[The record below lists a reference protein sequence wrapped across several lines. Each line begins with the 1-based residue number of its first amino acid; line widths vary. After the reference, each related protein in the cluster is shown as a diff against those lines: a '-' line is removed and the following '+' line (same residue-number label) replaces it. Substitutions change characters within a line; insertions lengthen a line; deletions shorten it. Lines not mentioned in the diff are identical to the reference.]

1 MPVRVPAEWTEQEW
15 LWIGFPHAAD
25 LWLEDLVPAQEQMAA
40 FANAVAESGQQVRLV
55 VRDAANEARARELVS
70 SAVTCERHAYGDIW
84 LRDSGPLVVFDE
96 RLQWLG
102 RQVRDGG

>member
-40 FANAVAESGQQVRLV
+40 FANAGTRATELNVAEGAEDRCLTQGPSPYSRL
-55 VRDAANEARARELVS
+55 S
-70 SAVTCERHAYGDIW
+70 
-84 LRDSGPLVVFDE
+84 
-96 RLQWLG
+96 
-102 RQVRDGG
+102 